1 MTSCL
6 DNFDNWTRQIKRE
19 ITETAIVEAACIA
32 AYHSKAKDSSSVAVD
47 YTLIKNVKKP
57 VGAKPGKV
65 IYNTYN
71 TVYVT
76 PKKELIEK
84 LKISE

>member
-1 MTSCL
+1 A
-6 DNFDNWTRQIKRE
+6 DKKE
-19 ITETAIVEAACIA
+19 ITETAIFEAACIA

-57 VGAKPGKV
+57 AGAKPGKV

-76 PKKELIEK
+76 PEKTFVEK